1 MNESESRVRRM
12 LEPLSSGL
20 NKLWAMAVD
29 AVRDLRTS
37 GAGKRATTAVHDL
50 RDSEAAKRAATT
62 VHDLRESDAG
72 KRAVNALHDLRESDT
87 GKRAVSAWNDLREK
101 ESVRKAEATA
111 RRAISDLRNGHDN
124 GGSKSGTTTATKQ

>member
-62 VHDLRESDAG
+62 VHDLRESD
-72 KRAVNALHDLRESDT
+72 T